1 MAAAQSGQCPFRSLS
16 RKMFE
21 APGGPRGLGT
31 CQDKSSAKRVLG
43 GGREEEPG
51 LMDRCHHNQSPH
63 PSPQQMTMMLIPMR
77 MCSSASRSSPTQV
90 RLPAWS

>member
-1 MAAAQSGQCPFRSLS
+1 MEDAESGQWPFRSWS

-21 APGGPRGLGT
+21 APGGPGGMGAW
-31 CQDKSSAKRVLG
+31 QDKSSAKRVLG

-51 LMDRCHHNQSPH
+51 LMDSCHHNQSPH

-77 MCSSASRSSPTQV
+77 TCSSANRSSPTQV
-90 RLPAWS
+90 RPPAQS